1 MGGGFTNEDQDEV
14 SQVEGAKSVPW
25 MRPDPR
31 HMAALGGKAPPAE
44 VVAGRARKMID
55 EHLEELRDGK
65 GAGEVWWF

>member
-1 MGGGFTNEDQDEV
+1 
-14 SQVEGAKSVPW
+14 